1 MNKMKYYDADS
12 EFWIIFI
19 LIRRYYFC
27 SSAKFN
33 SELFFCS
40 PQKIGFELEF
50 DDDTSIEERDYY
62 TQLFKNVNSVAKERN
77 HCTSCSIHIGTSPS
91 AEYNLKMHSILRVTQ
106 CGKCYR
112 FYNSGA
118 FVKGEDGNEI
128 HCRWCGQG
136 TFWANV
142 EEILK
147 T

>member
-1 MNKMKYYDADS
+1 M
-12 EFWIIFI
+12 EF
-19 LIRRYYFC
+19 
-27 SSAKFN
+27 
-33 SELFFCS
+33 E
-40 PQKIGFELEF
+40 
-50 DDDTSIEERDYY
+50 DDTSIEERDYY

-91 AEYNLKMHSILRVTQ
+91 AEYNLKMHRILRVTQ

-136 TFWANV
+136 TF
-142 EEILK
+142 
-147 T
+147 